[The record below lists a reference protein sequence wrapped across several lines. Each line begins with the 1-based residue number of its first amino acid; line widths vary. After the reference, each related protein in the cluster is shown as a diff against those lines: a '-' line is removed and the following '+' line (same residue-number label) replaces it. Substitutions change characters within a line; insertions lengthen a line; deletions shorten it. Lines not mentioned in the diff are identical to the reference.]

1 MSVNLTFILLNGEV
15 IKKSVQK
22 KSFVIGRS
30 NTCDIVMP
38 LEGVSRQHC
47 QVEVEEGNLFITD
60 LGSTNGVLINGE
72 KVVPHQKTPYPPFL
86 PLAFGPFE
94 SVQIEVNE

>member
-1 MSVNLTFILLNGEV
+1 MSINLTFVLLNGEV
-15 IKKSVQK
+15 IKKTVAK

-30 NTCDIVMP
+30 NNCDLVMA

-47 QVEVEEGNLFITD
+47 QIDVEEGNIFVTD

-72 KVVPHQKTPYPPFL
+72 KVTPHEKTSYPPFL

-94 SVQIEVNE
+94 SVQVEVND